1 MRSTSLTSVRRVRAL
16 RLWACAA
23 ASLLALSACRY
34 RAPETI
40 LIGALIPLTGASS
53 AEGEYARNG
62 AGLAVAEIN
71 AAGGV
76 NGVPIRVVYE
86 DSKSTVEDGVPAYQK
101 LLSSDHVVATLALL
115 NPVVVPAAPLSN
127 RAESV
132 LVNCGAQDARIR
144 RDAGTFAFSLVPDAI
159 DEAREMAR
167 VAVQQWHLTTAA
179 TLFLENDEG
188 RVAAEAFAQTFAAL
202 GGRIV
207 AQEQTDK
214 NKDDMP
220 ASITRLRAAKPA
232 AVYVSAPARHVV
244 HALEQARTA
253 GFATKWLTDS
263 AFELDGVY
271 RTAGPAAEGVVYTA
285 LRSLSLASPVAQAF
299 ATSYRT
305 RFGFE
310 PELRAASFYDGVF
323 ALKAAMDAAGGRS
336 ARDIARGMKRVAR
349 DGVTGRVDFTTSLTV
364 SLPLE
369 LRTVTGGRPTV
380 VPPR

>member
-1 MRSTSLTSVRRVRAL
+1 MTSVRHVMGR
-16 RLWACAA
+16 WASRRWVFAV
-23 ASLLALSACRY
+23 ASVLTLSACRY

-40 LIGALIPLTGASS
+40 VIGALIPLTGASS

-101 LLSSDHVVATLALL
+101 LLSADHVVATLAVL
-115 NPVVVPAAPLSN
+115 NPVVVPAASLAN

-132 LVNCGAQDARIR
+132 LVNCGAQDVRIR
-144 RDAGTFAFSLVPDAI
+144 RDAGTFAFSLVPDAV

-167 VAVQQWHLTTAA
+167 VVVQQWQVTTAA

-188 RVAAEAFAQTFAAL
+188 KVAAEAFAQAFTRL

-220 ASITRLRAAKPA
+220 ASIARLRAATPA
-232 AVYVSAPARHVV
+232 AVYVSAPARHIVR
-244 HALEQARTA
+244 ALEQARTA
-253 GFATKWLTDS
+253 GFGPKWLTDS
-263 AFELDGVY
+263 AFELDSTY

-285 LRSLSLASPVAQAF
+285 LRSLSLASSVAQAF
-299 ATSYRT
+299 ATAYRT

-323 ALKAAMDAAGGRS
+323 ALKAAMDASGGRS
-336 ARDIARGMKRVAR
+336 AGDIARGMKRVTR
-349 DGVTGRVDFTTSLTV
+349 DGVTGRVDFTTSFTV

-369 LRTVTGGRPTV
+369 LRTVNGGRPTV